1 MSKINNVLFICS
13 GNTCRS
19 PFAEYIAKWLK
30 DTEFKEELSGVNF
43 DSAGL
48 YHYYEYPQ
56 EGTVKY
62 LESKGINFSDFKAK
76 QVDEELIE
84 KQDLILGFEK
94 KWHIRKLKRRFKSL
108 KNLDT
113 KLFLLL
119 EFAGNKENF
128 EVEDPIYLEREEYNN
143 VLKVIESGVKESIK
157 RIIEINKKMSND
169 S

>member
-1 MSKINNVLFICS
+1 MSKIKNVLFICS

-30 DTEFKEELSGVNF
+30 DTEFKEELGEIKF
-43 DSAGL
+43 ESAGL

-62 LESKGINFSDFKAK
+62 LESKGIDFSDFKAK
-76 QVDEELIE
+76 QVNEELID
-84 KQDLILGFEK
+84 KQDLILGFEE

-108 KNLDT
+108 KNLDK

-119 EFAGNKENF
+119 EFAGKKGNLEI
-128 EVEDPIYLEREEYNN
+128 EDPIYLEREEYNN
-143 VLKVIESGVKESIK
+143 VLKVIEFGVKESLK
-157 RIIEINKKMSND
+157 RIIEINKKIPND